1 MIVEQ
6 VEVAVLDGQERR
18 FEAALCEVRQRVFMS
33 AGFRGFTAAQGVELP
48 STYLVRVLWETPEEL
63 LTFAETRFARAWE
76 PVQPFLTA
84 KLRVNH
90 FVERPN
96 LGLNGPGV
104 VTDLTWASEETV

>member
-33 AGFRGFTAAQGVELP
+33 AGFRGFTAAQGVETP
-48 STYLVRVLWETPEEL
+48 STYLVRVLWETSEEL
-63 LTFAETRFARAWE
+63 LSFAETRFARAWE
-76 PVQPFLTA
+76 PIHPFLA
-84 KLRVNH
+84 APLRVNH
-90 FVERPN
+90 FLARPN

-104 VTDLTWASEETV
+104 ITDLTWASEETL